1 MTGVEKDPENT
12 AATEAAGAGGGIT
25 GILVVTTELI
35 QGVPVYSREDSREA
49 GTYSGQFAFFYPHDG
64 SPPSMLLLGENSY
77 LNVTEHQDEEHYLKN
92 FV

>member
-1 MTGVEKDPENT
+1 MTGIEKGPEDT
-12 AATEAAGAGGGIT
+12 TATEAAAGGGGIT
-25 GILVVTTELI
+25 GILVVTTEQI

-49 GTYSGQFAFFYPHDG
+49 GTYSGQFALFYPHDG

-77 LNVTEHQDEEHYLKN
+77 LNVTEHQDEEHHLKH